1 MRKQQ
6 LQACL
11 IWIAV
16 IVFTQA
22 SDVLAD
28 TQASEDELTSVQQ
41 LWVNSFDAE
50 KGGDYDKALEY
61 TTRIMRD
68 AGDYYLPNLR
78 MGWLHYLKEDYKT
91 AINYYRKAA
100 QLSPGSVSALQGG
113 MNCAKSMGDSGR
125 EMQLAKAILL
135 LDPMNYQANLRLA
148 ALNYA
153 NANYSAAGSYYRKLL
168 SLYPEDLQIANGVA
182 WCYLKEGLSQEAAVI
197 FRNILIVHPN
207 YYEAKTGL
215 AACVSKKGI
224 RVASMSKWKER

>member
-1 MRKQQ
+1 MTKPQI
-6 LQACL
+6 QAYL

-16 IVFTQA
+16 IVFTHA
-22 SDVLAD
+22 SAVLPD
-28 TQASEDELTSVQQ
+28 TQASESELTSVQQ

-61 TTRIMRD
+61 TTRIMKS

-91 AINYYRKAA
+91 AISYYSKAA

-113 MNCAKSMGDSGR
+113 MNCAKSLGDAGR
-125 EMQLAKAILL
+125 EMKLAKAILL

-182 WCYLKEGLSQEAAVI
+182 WCYLNEGLSQEAAVI

-215 AACVSKKGI
+215 AACVSQKGI
-224 RVASMSKWKER
+224 RVASTSKWKQR